1 MTVRPAS
8 PQIQKRG
15 DPHPRREAP
24 HVAIYLHDLA
34 AAGLAMGGSILLRYR
49 FEARPTPY
57 AVVWEAT
64 ALFVAVCAFVF
75 PIARLQRGMW
85 RFTALNDITRCAAAA
100 TAANLVFLPL
110 LFLINRLQG
119 FPRSTIVLSM
129 LATAALLSFGRV
141 LTRAWTGGDLRL
153 AFRLEDRSAPQAVI
167 VGRAATVDAFMNAA
181 RRNGDQSF
189 RIAGIIALDLAAAGR
204 TIRGVRILGALP
216 DLAEVLKSL
225 RGRSGQPPQV
235 VVAEPRPDR
244 PLLEAVVAAAAEAG
258 AAVARA
264 RGVNGGAASLTPVQ
278 AADLLARPPR
288 ALNLSAARGLVTG
301 KRVLITGAGGTIGGE
316 LTQQIAKL
324 EPARLILFDASEY
337 NLYAID
343 QALRDAGGAANWS
356 LELGDVR
363 DRGRLAELFS
373 RETPEVVL
381 HAAALK
387 HVPLMELNAAEAVLT
402 NIGGALNVARLATR
416 SAQTVVF
423 ISTDKAVN
431 PTNVM
436 GATKRV
442 AEQVVQAL
450 TAGGPAHAALVRF
463 GNVLGSSGSVAPLFE
478 RQIAWGGPVTVTDPR
493 VERYFMT
500 VQEAVNL
507 VLQAAALPA
516 APGQASVYV
525 LDMGEPVKIEDL
537 ARQMIRLHGLRPD
550 KDIQIVH
557 TQLRPGEKLF
567 EEIFYAAE
575 DVHPTAA
582 DGVLEARA
590 EARSW
595 IELEGPVEALLA
607 AAAARDQAAVL
618 AALKALEPAFRP
630 G

>member
-1 MTVRPAS
+1 MSS
-8 PQIQKRG
+8 PSPNPRG
-15 DPHPRREAP
+15 QRSRAETP

-34 AAGLAMGGSILLRYR
+34 AAALAMGGSILLRYR

-57 AVVWEAT
+57 GSVWTAT
-64 ALFVAVCAFVF
+64 ALFVLVCAVVF
-75 PIARLQRGMW
+75 PVARLQRGVW
-85 RFTALNDITRCAAAA
+85 RFTALNDIVRCAAAA
-100 TAANLVFLPL
+100 SAANLVFLPL
-110 LFLINRLQG
+110 LFLINRLQD

-129 LATAALLSFGRV
+129 VATAGLLCLGRV
-141 LTRAWTGGDLRL
+141 FARAWTGGDLRL
-153 AFRLEDRSAPQAVI
+153 AFRLEDRSAPLAVI
-167 VGRAATVDAFMNAA
+167 VGRAATADAFLSAA
-181 RRNGDQSF
+181 RRNDDQSF
-189 RIAGIIALDLAAAGR
+189 RIAGIVALDLAAAGR

-216 DLAEVLKSL
+216 DLANVLKDL
-225 RGRSGQPPQV
+225 RGGAGQAPQV
-235 VVAEPRPDR
+235 IVVEPRPDR

-264 RGVNGGAASLTPVQ
+264 RGVSGGAAALTPVQ

-288 ALNLSAARGLVTG
+288 ALNLSAARDLISG

-316 LTQQIAKL
+316 LTLQIAKL
-324 EPARLILFDASEY
+324 QPARLILFDASEY

-343 QALRDAGGAANWS
+343 QALRDAGATVNWTV
-356 LELGDVR
+356 ELGDVR
-363 DRGRLAELFS
+363 DQGRLAELFA

-387 HVPLMELNAAEAVLT
+387 HVPLMELNPAEAVLT
-402 NIGGALNVARLATR
+402 NIGGALNVVRLAARTAR
-416 SAQTVVF
+416 AVVF

-431 PTNVM
+431 PMNVM

-442 AEQVVQAL
+442 AEQVIQAL
-450 TAGGPAHAALVRF
+450 TADSSAHAALVRF
-463 GNVLGSSGSVAPLFE
+463 GNVLGSSGSVTPLFE

-516 APGQASVYV
+516 GPGQASVYV
-525 LDMGEPVKIEDL
+525 LDMGDPVKIEDL

-550 KDIQIVH
+550 RDIQIVH
-557 TQLRPGEKLF
+557 TGLRPGEKLF
-567 EEIFYAAE
+567 EEVFYAAE

-595 IELEGPVEALLA
+595 AELEGPVEALLA
-607 AAAARDQAAVL
+607 LAAARDHTAVL
-618 AALKALEPAFRP
+618 DALRALEPAFRP